1 MLIKALA
8 AEEIPNNRMIWLAG
22 AGSVEERDP
31 KTIYI
36 KCAEPVGVPDFVS
49 TRRIAPG
56 EEILVEINDDDIW
69 KVEAAKEVY
78 AGTVVTPVEDG
89 KVKFFQIGDDW
100 DVGVSLNY
108 ALPGE
113 TVYVYRRKHGVN
125 PSWVNKV
132 DDAISG

>member
-1 MLIKALA
+1 MLIKAIA
-8 AEEIPNNRMIWLAG
+8 TEEIPKNRMIWLG
-22 AGSVEERDP
+22 GGTPGEEGYA
-31 KTIYI
+31 KNIHI
-36 KCAEPVGVPDFVS
+36 KRAKPGGVPDFVS

-69 KVEAAKEVY
+69 KVEAADEVY
-78 AGTVVTPVEDG
+78 AGTVVTTAEDG